1 MTTLRLLPLPDAN
14 TPPEQKNN
22 SSGETALNYYNIKGN
37 WENSRDETRAYED
50 DAVRTF
56 ATIKTSGTR
65 CKFFNKEGK
74 QMSLEE
80 FTLKYTEYSGETFLV
95 TMNKT
100 SGDFIIKVSA
110 SGLVEYMRGRRR
122 RTKTIL

>member
-1 MTTLRLLPLPDAN
+1 MTNFKVVPREPEETSHEVNNN
-14 TPPEQKNN
+14 TPLTE
-22 SSGETALNYYNIKGN
+22 NYYNIKVT
-37 WENSRDETRAYED
+37 WESGKDETRSYTD

-80 FTLKYTEYSGETFLV
+80 FTSKYNEYSGETFLV

-110 SGLVEYMRGRRR
+110 SRLIEYMRGRKG